1 MAERGQA
8 LPREI
13 RYIIFTD
20 EEVDRAVA
28 DLLTRVD
35 RQFDPRHVRATAISH
50 APDGT
55 LVCIVS
61 LHSDSPYQRLEVSAA
76 DLMSAILLYCR
87 ERNIP
92 LPVRADKHLEI
103 TSRGFTL
110 VATIRSRLQ
119 LAAPGRAR
127 RA

>member
-20 EEVDRAVA
+20 EEVERAVIA
-28 DLLTRVD
+28 LLTKVH
-35 RQFDPRHVRATAISH
+35 RQFDPRHVRATTISH
-50 APDGT
+50 ASDGT

-61 LHSDSPYQRLEVSAA
+61 LHADSPYQRLEVSAP
-76 DLMSAILLYCR
+76 DLMSAMLLYCR

-103 TSRGFTL
+103 TGSGFSL
-110 VATIRSRLQ
+110 VATIRSRLP
-119 LAAPGRAR
+119 LAESGRASR
-127 RA
+127 G